1 MSGKI
6 FNLLWDFGGSFLLW
20 MVQFLNR
27 KEIATITTG
36 GPRGYWF
43 WIFNSYLGKNKLRI
57 KWQ

>member
-1 MSGKI
+1 MRGKI

-43 WIFNSYLGKNKLRI
+43 WIFNSYLGKNKLWI